1 MPEIHELFNTR
12 HSSESRDSQ
21 SLTLEYFLR
30 GLDDDGGDDLD
41 EVARALVVATAP
53 TTFQG
58 LLIDNIDMTYLG
70 GGCATSSVRYSSWMP
85 VNTGTGVGDDPTSP
99 PPPSPPPPPPP
110 APGNYEPIPSGF
122 SFSITGVTE
131 KITQSKLTVS
141 KTKRGGGVAPDTK
154 QAIGVTADGEV
165 EGCDAI
171 MPQFE
176 WSVTRRFN
184 YITMAYMKTLQSLVG
199 TVNHATFYNHPAQST
214 LFLGAEGSSQN
225 NGPMTISYK
234 FRSGENRLA
243 IKICDGFI
251 VPGKKAHEYLWVMY
265 APSPDAN
272 MLTMAPIAAYVE
284 RIYDLANFASLSI
297 GT

>member
-85 VNTGTGVGDDPTSP
+85 VNTGTGVGDDPSTSP
-99 PPPSPPPPPPP
+99 PPPPPPP
-110 APGNYEPIPSGF
+110 APGEFEPIPSGF
-122 SFSITGVTE
+122 SFSISGVTE
-131 KITQSKLTVS
+131 KITQSKLTIS
-141 KTKRGGGVAPDTK
+141 KTKRGGGVAPDNK
-154 QAIGVTADGEV
+154 KAIGITADGEV
-165 EGCDAI
+165 EGCEAI
-171 MPQFE
+171 KPVFE
-176 WSVTRRFN
+176 WSVSRRFN
-184 YITMAYMKTLQSLVG
+184 YITMAYMKTVESLVG
-199 TVNHATFYNHPAQST
+199 TVNHTTFYNWPAQST
-214 LFLGAEGSSQN
+214 LLLGVEGSSQN
-225 NGPMTISYK
+225 NGPLTISFK
-234 FRSGENRLA
+234 FRSGRNETDIN
-243 IKICDGFI
+243 ICEGLT
-251 VPGKKAHEYLWVMY
+251 VPSKKAHEYLWVMY
-265 APSPDAN
+265 APAPDN
-272 MLTMAPIAAYVE
+272 NLLIMQPIAAYVE
-284 RIYDLANFASLSI
+284 RIYDLANFASLKI